1 MCLIVFILWFFIFLC
16 FCFIFNDYMIVI
28 YGFLLLI
35 FFEVKLG
42 LLEVEFEDILL
53 CDDDV
58 LNDVYMYWMFFICW
72 LLLLFLV

>member
-1 MCLIVFILWFFIFLC
+1 
-16 FCFIFNDYMIVI
+16 MIVI
-28 YGFLLLI
+28 YGFLLFI

>member
-1 MCLIVFILWFFIFLC
+1 MFDCFYFMVFYFFMFLFYVC
-16 FCFIFNDYMIVI
+16 GF
-28 YGFLLLI
+28 FLLLI

>member
-1 MCLIVFILWFFIFLC
+1 M
-16 FCFIFNDYMIVI
+16 FNDYMIVI

>member
-1 MCLIVFILWFFIFLC
+1 MFD
-16 FCFIFNDYMIVI
+16 DYMIVI
-28 YGFLLLI
+28 YVFLLLI

>member
-1 MCLIVFILWFFIFLC
+1 MFLFYVC
-16 FCFIFNDYMIVI
+16 GF
-28 YGFLLLI
+28 FLLLI

>member
-1 MCLIVFILWFFIFLC
+1 MFD
-16 FCFIFNDYMIVI
+16 DYMIVI
-28 YGFLLLI
+28 YGFLLFI

>member
-16 FCFIFNDYMIVI
+16 FCFMFNDYMIVI

>member
-1 MCLIVFILWFFIFLC
+1 MFD
-16 FCFIFNDYMIVI
+16 DYMIVI